1 MVSPEA
7 LLLFLQL
14 CALYWRAE
22 QEEAAVERALHTDA
36 QEWTFG
42 ILCLALLLF
51 SRKIFFPTVGYLGF
65 VYIPTYN
72 VLVIWWF
79 FLFG

>member
-7 LLLFLQL
+7 LPLFLQL

-22 QEEAAVERALHTDA
+22 QEEAAVQRALHTDA
-36 QEWTFG
+36 QEWTLG

-51 SRKIFFPTVGYLGF
+51 SRKIFLS
-65 VYIPTYN
+65 
-72 VLVIWWF
+72 
-79 FLFG
+79 